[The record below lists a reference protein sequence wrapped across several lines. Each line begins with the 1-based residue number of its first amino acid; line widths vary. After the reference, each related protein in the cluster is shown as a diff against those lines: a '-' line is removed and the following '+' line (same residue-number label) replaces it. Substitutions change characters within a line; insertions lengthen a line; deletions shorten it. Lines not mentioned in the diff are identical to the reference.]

1 MSDKVFISGLRA
13 ETVIGVY
20 DWERNIRQPLV
31 FDIEMATDVKAA
43 AKDDDLTQA
52 IDYAAIS
59 QRVIEATETSSFQLI
74 ETLAEH
80 LAAIILKEFGV
91 GWVQIRVLKPT
102 AVAEAD
108 AVGVQ
113 IQRGSCQFGLGAPG
127 IWGFSAHLSV
137 CANAPTARLRRTVLS
152 ANDLSAK

>member
-20 DWERNIRQPLV
+20 DWERKICQPLV

-43 AKDDDLTQA
+43 AQDDDLTQA

-59 QRVIEATETSSFQLI
+59 QRVIKATETSSFQLI

-80 LAAIILKEFGV
+80 CI
-91 GWVQIRVLKPT
+91 
-102 AVAEAD
+102 
-108 AVGVQ
+108 
-113 IQRGSCQFGLGAPG
+113 
-127 IWGFSAHLSV
+127 
-137 CANAPTARLRRTVLS
+137 
-152 ANDLSAK
+152 

>member
-1 MSDKVFISGLRA
+1 MTDKVFINGLRA

-20 DWERNIRQPLV
+20 EWERNIRQPLI
-31 FDIEMATDVKAA
+31 FDLEVATDNRAA
-43 AKDDDLTQA
+43 AKDDGLTKA

-59 QRVIEATETSSFQLI
+59 QRVIAEVERSSFMLI

-80 LAAIILKEFGV
+80 LATLILEEFGV
-91 GWVQIRVLKPT
+91 QWLQLRVLKPT

-113 IQRGSCQFGLGAPG
+113 IQRGDGS
-127 IWGFSAHLSV
+127 LS
-137 CANAPTARLRRTVLS
+137 
-152 ANDLSAK
+152 